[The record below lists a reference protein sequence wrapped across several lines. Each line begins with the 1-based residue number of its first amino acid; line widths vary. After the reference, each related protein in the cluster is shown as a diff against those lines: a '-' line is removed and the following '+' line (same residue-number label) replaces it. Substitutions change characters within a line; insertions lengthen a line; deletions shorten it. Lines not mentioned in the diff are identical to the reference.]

1 MSKQGDLDDV
11 NNYCPIFI
19 IPVVVKVLEKM
30 VYEHLYAFL
39 EEHDILSKYQLD
51 FGIIHSTA
59 TAFLEATDSW
69 PCYLDTEK
77 INAVIFVDLKEAFDS
92 TDHNIL

>member
-19 IPVVVKVLEKM
+19 IPVVVKVLEKI
-30 VYEHLYAFL
+30 VYEHLYAL
-39 EEHDILSKYQLD
+39 IKYQLD

-69 PCYLDTEK
+69 PCYLDAEK

-92 TDHNIL
+92 IDHNIL

>member
-1 MSKQGDLDDV
+1 MNGITTQFEKEQS
-11 NNYCPIFI
+11 PIKCESFWS
-19 IPVVVKVLEKM
+19 PQLHVKLW
-30 VYEHLYAFL
+30 FC
-39 EEHDILSKYQLD
+39 
-51 FGIIHSTA
+51 IIHSTA

-69 PCYLDTEK
+69 PCYLDAEK